1 MFRPRLRAL
10 AQASRPSTFTAF
22 TAPTPASTQAVRQL
36 HTPPKSRH
44 NPQVGV
50 PGLLS
55 PQGYELAWT
64 KQMKATLGKLNDLVV
79 GTDYETREL
88 KKIIIDTARVPA
100 QASVFNH
107 ASMAH
112 NTDFFFKQLISP
124 SNGAATPVGPREIP
138 LQLRQ
143 AIEDN
148 FGSVETLRREF
159 AAVAEGMFGPG
170 FVWLVKA
177 NGLHQSGR
185 GGDNLRLLTTYLAGS
200 PYPGAHY
207 RRQAVDMNT
216 VGEEA
221 ADNSGATGMAK
232 QWLNQQGHAI
242 TSSTPNP
249 LNGVTPVSTDRRPPG
264 GIDVIPLLCV
274 STWEHVWL
282 RDYGLGPAESE
293 QESAEPSAGG
303 KAAFIEAWWDVI
315 DWDAVSDLAK
325 LNRPSLVT

>member
-1 MFRPRLRAL
+1 M
-10 AQASRPSTFTAF
+10 PS
-22 TAPTPASTQAVRQL
+22 L
-36 HTPPKSRH
+36 
-44 NPQVGV
+44 
-50 PGLLS
+50 
-55 PQGYELAWT
+55 
-64 KQMKATLGKLNDLVV
+64 
-79 GTDYETREL
+79 
-88 KKIIIDTARVPA
+88 
-100 QASVFNH
+100 ASVFNH

-112 NTDFFFKQLISP
+112 NTDFFFKQLIPVP
-124 SNGAATPVGPREIP
+124 SGGSAAATGPREIP

-221 ADNSGATGMAK
+221 ADNSGASGLAK
-232 QWLNQQGHAI
+232 QWLDQQGHAI

-249 LNGVTPVSTDRRPPG
+249 VNGVTPVGTDRRPPG

-282 RDYGLGPAESE
+282 RDYGLGPV
-293 QESAEPSAGG
+293 ESADESVEPSAGG
-303 KAAFIEAWWDVI
+303 KAAFVEAWWDVV